1 MDSDEVEVQE
11 LFGIGKRYD
20 VGCSYGQRVVVVIRK
35 DGGRELYSFEHG
47 GSDEPTS
54 VIKLSDAQ
62 ARKLGAILSGAFLDS

>member
-1 MDSDEVEVQE
+1 MEPDDVEVQD

-47 GSDEPTS
+47 GTDEPTS
-54 VIKLSDAQ
+54 VIKLSDVQ